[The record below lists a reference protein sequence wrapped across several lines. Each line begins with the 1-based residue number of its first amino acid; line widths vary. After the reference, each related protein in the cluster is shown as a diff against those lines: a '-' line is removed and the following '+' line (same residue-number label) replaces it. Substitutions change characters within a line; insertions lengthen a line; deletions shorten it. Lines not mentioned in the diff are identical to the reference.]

1 MSRVAPDLCFGVW
14 SLAMTSVADFLPDFA
29 NDTTI
34 RETEATYK
42 RLIDL
47 LREAHRQSMAR
58 IVEARDGNR
67 DTPVKRQRSD
77 EDLHT
82 PTVRNWAIRQGM
94 VLAGGRINK
103 THKEAYRAAHVETP
117 SDSVELDMAQSPD
130 LDVSLPLVRSWA
142 ISEGLDVGTRGKIKP
157 EIVAAYLEAH

>member
-1 MSRVAPDLCFGVW
+1 
-14 SLAMTSVADFLPDFA
+14 MTSVADFLPDFA

-67 DTPVKRQRSD
+67 DTTVKRQRSD

-94 VLAGGRINK
+94 VLTGGRINK
-103 THKEAYRAAHVETP
+103 THKEAYRKAHADTSSDAPGLVDVESPRHEVP
-117 SDSVELDMAQSPD
+117 SPPGQSQGLMVAD
-130 LDVSLPLVRSWA
+130 TETVRQWA
-142 ISEGLDVGTRGKIKP
+142 IGEGIEFQRVSKNLRAMY
-157 EIVAAYLEAH
+157 EEAHPE